1 MSDYTN
7 PRDRAIDSMINGEN
21 KRFNA
26 IGYEIKDPPEKA
38 PKPPETSLIDD
49 IVENGNLAIE
59 RIKEKFGLAVS
70 AEETQQQLTQQRN
83 LSVVQDFMTKY
94 DESKRN
100 GTPLKPNDVKDIQ
113 TLYFTDQLDG
123 ADNLNRAA
131 DAIQD
136 VIDNPKEFGL
146 RKGAGVDFADYQQ
159 GMRGYSFAVDDGT
172 MVSQNLTN
180 TKVSPVN

>member
-1 MSDYTN
+1 MSEFTN
-7 PRDRAIDSMINGEN
+7 PRDRAIDSMLRGED

-26 IGYEIKDPPEKA
+26 IGYEITDPQPKTEKPPEKG
-38 PKPPETSLIDD
+38 IFDD

-70 AEETQQQLTQQRN
+70 AEETQRQATQQRN

-94 DESKRN
+94 DESKLN

-123 ADNLNRAA
+123 DEGLSRAA
-131 DAIQD
+131 NAIQD
-136 VIDNPKEFGL
+136 VIDNPKDFGL
-146 RKGAGVDFADYQQ
+146 RKGAGVDFNDYQK
-159 GMRGYSFAVDDGT
+159 GMRGYSFTVDDGT
-172 MVSQNLTN
+172 QIGQNLTN
-180 TKVSPVN
+180 TKVSPIN